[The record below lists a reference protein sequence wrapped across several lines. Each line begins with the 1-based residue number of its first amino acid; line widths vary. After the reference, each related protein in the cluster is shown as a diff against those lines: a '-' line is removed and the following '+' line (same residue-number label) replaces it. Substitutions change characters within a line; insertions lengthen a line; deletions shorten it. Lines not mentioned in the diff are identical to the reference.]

1 MQRKQHRKDANRV
14 SVGGVH
20 QQLQL
25 RRLEVKTDVV
35 IQLIIFTIVVVVVV
49 VVIVKSVRAADYV
62 NLQSIHQPDRG

>member
-1 MQRKQHRKDANRV
+1 V

-25 RRLEVKTDVV
+25 RRLEVETDVV
-35 IQLIIFTIVVVVVV
+35 IQLIIFITIVVVVVVV